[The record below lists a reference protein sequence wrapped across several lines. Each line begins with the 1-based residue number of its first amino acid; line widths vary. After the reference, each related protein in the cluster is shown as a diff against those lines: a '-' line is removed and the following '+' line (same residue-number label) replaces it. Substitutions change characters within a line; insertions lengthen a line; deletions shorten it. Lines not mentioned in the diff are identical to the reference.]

1 MKKILIATLAL
12 TLMLVT
18 VTPSMADNSEE
29 VAIGILGG
37 VVGGLVLGEILE
49 RPRYR
54 EPVRVYE
61 YYEEPVMVREC
72 VTKYKRYY
80 SETRGRYVKKPV
92 TKCYWV
98 ERY

>member
-12 TLMLVT
+12 TTMLVT
-18 VTPSMADNSEE
+18 VTPSIAGNSEE

-37 VVGGLVLGEILE
+37 VVGGLVLGEVLE

-61 YYEEPVMVREC
+61 YYDEPVMVREC
-72 VTKYKRYY
+72 VTKYKRYFDEY
-80 SETRGRYVKKPV
+80 RGTYVKRPV
-92 TKCYWV
+92 KKCYWV
-98 ERY
+98 EE

>member
-12 TLMLVT
+12 ATMLT
-18 VTPSMADNSEE
+18 AVTPAMADNSEE

-37 VVGGLVLGEILE
+37 VVGGLILGEVLE

-80 SETRGRYVKKPV
+80 DSMGNLVRRPVK
-92 TKCYWV
+92 KCYWV